1 MHKYERYMSKYEIPF
16 LHLCI
21 REFARRF
28 NLSRREA
35 YLYLQKHNGV
45 AFLIEY
51 YDVEHLQSID
61 ETLDDLVVMCRNNG
75 GQLA

>member
-1 MHKYERYMSKYEIPF
+1 MSKYEIPF

-28 NLSRREA
+28 NLSRRGA
-35 YLYLQKHNGV
+35 YLYLQEYAGL
-45 AFLIEY
+45 AFLIESEIEY
-51 YDVEHLQSID
+51 YDVELLQSID
-61 ETLDDLVVMCRNNG
+61 ETLDDLVVMCRKNG

>member
-1 MHKYERYMSKYEIPF
+1 MDMSKYEIPF

-28 NLSRREA
+28 NLSRRGA
-35 YLYLQKHNGV
+35 YLYLQKYAGL

-61 ETLDDLVVMCRNNG
+61 ETLDDLVVMCRKNG

>member
-1 MHKYERYMSKYEIPF
+1 MTKYEIPF

-21 REFARRF
+21 KEFARRF
-28 NLSRREA
+28 NISRKA
-35 YLYLQKHNGV
+35 AFLYLQEHSGL

-61 ETLDDLVVMCRNNG
+61 ETLDDLVVMCRKNG